1 MDCIIHGVTKS
12 QTKLSDFHF
21 HFGTPKTD
29 FTDGALRELIAAD
42 SQEVVE
48 ETVSA
53 SKRDWSGRRSCK
65 RQVVRPTPQ
74 GISTALAT
82 PGLDTR
88 KVKVLL

>member
-12 QTKLSDFHF
+12 RTRLSDFHF

-29 FTDGALRELIAAD
+29 FTDGALREVIAAD

-53 SKRDWSGRRSCK
+53 SKETGQEGRSCK
-65 RQVVRPTPQ
+65 TSGKTNATAHFHCPCYSRPRHQ
-74 GISTALAT
+74 ES
-82 PGLDTR
+82 
-88 KVKVLL
+88 